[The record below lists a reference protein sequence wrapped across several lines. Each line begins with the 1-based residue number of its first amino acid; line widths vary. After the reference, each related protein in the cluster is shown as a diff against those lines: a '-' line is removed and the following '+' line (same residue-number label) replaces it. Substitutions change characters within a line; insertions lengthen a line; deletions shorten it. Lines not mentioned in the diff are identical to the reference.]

1 MRKLSIIIIIV
12 FAGLFVAEAQIEL
25 KSKLDE
31 ADQAYNS
38 GNYEEAR
45 FALQQSLAELD
56 KVVGEAIIKL
66 LPTEVSGVPAEVE
79 SDQMNGGT
87 AGISG
92 VYVNRQ
98 YADAEKTVNLEIIA
112 NSPFLSMVNAA
123 ITNPLLASMSGGN
136 QKIVKIGGYK
146 SLVEKSEASD
156 VEEYNIKIPISDSM
170 ITLECR
176 GFSQSE
182 SIAIGNSLNIKDI
195 ASLISSGQ

>member
-1 MRKLSIIIIIV
+1 MRTLLIVICIV
-12 FAGLFVAEAQIEL
+12 FAGLLTAEAQTEL
-25 KSKLDE
+25 KTKLDE

-66 LPTEVSGVPAEVE
+66 LPNEVSGVPAEPD
-79 SDQMNGGT
+79 SDQMNGGA

-92 VYVNRQ
+92 VYVSRSYMKEEQ
-98 YADAEKTVNLEIIA
+98 TVNLEIIT

-146 SLVEKSEASD
+146 SLVEKNEGSD
-156 VEEYNIKIPISDSM
+156 VESFDIKIPINDSM

-176 GFSQSE
+176 GFSQNE
-182 SIAIGNSLNIKDI
+182 SIAIGNSLNIKEI